1 MERKIGEVFEVDGVN
16 IVCVEDTDESTC
28 NDCFFSKRDCG
39 DIKCIYSN
47 RKDNKNVLF
56 KELKN

>member
-1 MERKIGEVFEVDGVN
+1 MERKIGEVFEYEGKRLVAKETN
-16 IVCVEDTDESTC
+16 IGSCT
-28 NDCFFSKRDCG
+28 DCFFSKRDCG
-39 DIKCIYSN
+39 DIKCQYLS